1 MWPSWFLGS
10 NRLQSGSLKFPMP
23 IESTGLD
30 LLSFAAGLKLG
41 NVCFWSI
48 TGPAA
53 WGEAVGREMWDLAVG
68 FVVTS

>member
-1 MWPSWFLGS
+1 MH
-10 NRLQSGSLKFPMP
+10 